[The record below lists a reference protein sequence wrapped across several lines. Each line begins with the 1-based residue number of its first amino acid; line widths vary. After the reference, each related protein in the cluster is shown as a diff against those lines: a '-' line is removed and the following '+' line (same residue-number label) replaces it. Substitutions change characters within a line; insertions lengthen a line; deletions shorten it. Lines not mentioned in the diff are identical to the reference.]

1 MVYYPDE
8 FKYTIKDIFA
18 QSQSENKPMLSNYNA
33 DFWAGYVSNY
43 NYFDRQFKKLYTSW
57 YPFDQETK
65 EGRQYVADEFRADVY
80 AHLMAN
86 DKRYSELYR
95 INVIQDNDAYSLTN
109 NVDYTEEYSEES
121 HLDRE
126 FNKGAQTDGD
136 TGFIAR
142 GEQTVDED
150 KSKTIGQQV
159 VDEDRSKT
167 TGQQINE
174 EDISR
179 SYGQHTTTDTRS
191 VSAFNSEGYSPA
203 EQNERNDATHTDTED
218 NTYTIGSRT
227 DTEDNSTT
235 YGTHTDT
242 EDNSVTYGAHRDD
255 TGNTHTEGA
264 RTDTTGDDGTK
275 EYTLHKVG
283 NMGVQTVDDMLKRH
297 WDNWTLFDFYGFI
310 FAEIARDLLRG
321 V

>member
-1 MVYYPDE
+1 MVYYPDD

-18 QSQSENKPMLSNYNA
+18 QSQSENKPMLSDYNA
-33 DFWAGYVSNY
+33 DFWTGYVSNY
-43 NYFDRQFKKLYTSW
+43 NYFDRRFKKLYTSW
-57 YPFDQETK
+57 YPFDQDTK

-126 FNKGAQTDGD
+126 FTKGTQTDGD
-136 TGFIAR
+136 TGFIAH
-142 GEQTVDED
+142 GQQTVDED
-150 KSKTIGQQV
+150 KSKTIGQQ
-159 VDEDRSKT
+159 
-167 TGQQINE
+167 IND

-179 SYGQHTTTDTRS
+179 SYGQHTTTDTKS
-191 VSAFNSEGYSPA
+191 VSAFNASGYSPS
-203 EQNERNDATHTDTED
+203 EQNSRNDDAHTDTED
-218 NTYTIGSRT
+218 NTYTLGA
-227 DTEDNSTT
+227 
-235 YGTHTDT
+235 HTDT
-242 EDNSVTYGAHRDD
+242 EDNSVTYGSHRDD

-283 NMGVQTVDDMLKRH
+283 NMGVQTVDDMLKKH
-297 WDNWTLFDFYGFI
+297 WDNWSLFDFYGFI
-310 FAEIARDLLRG
+310 FAEISRDLLKG

>member
-1 MVYYPDE
+1 MVYYPDD
-8 FKYTIKDIFA
+8 FKYTIKDIFT

-43 NYFDRQFKKLYTSW
+43 GYFDRRFKKLYTSW
-57 YPFDQETK
+57 YPFDQDAK
-65 EGRQYVADEFRADVY
+65 EGRQYVSDEFRADVY
-80 AHLMAN
+80 AHLMTN

-126 FNKGAQTDGD
+126 FTKGTQTDGD
-136 TGFIAR
+136 TGFIAH
-142 GEQTVDED
+142 GQQTVDED
-150 KSKTIGQQV
+150 KSKTIGQQ
-159 VDEDRSKT
+159 
-167 TGQQINE
+167 IND

-179 SYGQHTTTDTRS
+179 SYGQHTTTDTKS
-191 VSAFNSEGYSPA
+191 VSAFNASGYSPA
-203 EQNERNDATHTDTED
+203 EQNIRDDAAHTDTED
-218 NTYTIGSRT
+218 NTYTLGA
-227 DTEDNSTT
+227 
-235 YGTHTDT
+235 HTDT
-242 EDNSVTYGAHRDD
+242 EDNSVTYGSHRDD

-264 RTDTTGDDGTK
+264 RTDTTDDDGTK

-283 NMGVQTVDDMLKRH
+283 NMGVQTVDDMLKKH
-297 WDNWTLFDFYGFI
+297 WDNWSLFDFYGLI